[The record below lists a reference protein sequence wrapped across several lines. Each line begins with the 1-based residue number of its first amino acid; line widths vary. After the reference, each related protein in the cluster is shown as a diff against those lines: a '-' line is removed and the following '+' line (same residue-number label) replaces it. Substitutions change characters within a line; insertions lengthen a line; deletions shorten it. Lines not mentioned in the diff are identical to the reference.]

1 MQETKHAERSEPVD
15 ESGRRGDRRGRRRPP
30 RAMMLMMPVMML
42 AVLCLHVSL
51 WRRLKRV
58 ERTAGDAERRSAEQG
73 AVGGA

>member
-1 MQETKHAERSEPVD
+1 
-15 ESGRRGDRRGRRRPP
+15 
-30 RAMMLMMPVMML
+30 MMLMMPVMML